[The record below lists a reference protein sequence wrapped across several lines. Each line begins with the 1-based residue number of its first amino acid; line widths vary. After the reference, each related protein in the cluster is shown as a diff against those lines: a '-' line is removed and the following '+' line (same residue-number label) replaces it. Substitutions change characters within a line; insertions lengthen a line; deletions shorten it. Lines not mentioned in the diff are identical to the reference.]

1 LGGVFALAPPTGS
14 GGPWTESVLHSFAG
28 GPDGSYALAGV
39 VIGTGGVLYGATAA
53 GGPANA
59 GTVFSLT
66 PPKSAGGAWIESVL
80 YAFTGGSPGVGNL
93 SGLAVGDGGVLYGT
107 TEGGGTGPCPRGC
120 GTVFALTPPAAG
132 LFGTQ
137 TWTAS
142 VLYPFTGGSDG
153 ASPAGVAIGSN
164 GVLYGTAGG
173 GSCTPGAGQ
182 LPGTGCGVV
191 FSLTPPSSPGG
202 AWTETVLHT
211 FSNANGT
218 CNPFIGCFGYTDGF
232 YPSAGVAIGK
242 GGILYGTTQGG
253 GPANGGTLYS
263 VTPPADA
270 SGAWTESVLY
280 NFTGYSA
287 YYYPISAQ
295 PSVLVIGADGTLYGT
310 TAIGGNGT
318 GGPYCPEGC
327 GTVFSLTPPAAG
339 LGGAWTESTI
349 YSFIPGYPDLQAPTS
364 GVAIG
369 SGGVLYGAAQGGS
382 SYQGGLFSL
391 SPPSAPGGDWAEA
404 VLYNLTGNNNW
415 GYPSGVAICGGPG
428 VLYGATPYGGSGQC
442 TAGGFTGCGT
452 VFALIPPPSPDGVW
466 SEATLYNFTG
476 ASDGAFP
483 RTGVVIDKTGVL
495 YGTTQLTSYMGTAF
509 ALSVGNGLAPSV
521 NTGGVVNAASYT
533 APVAP
538 GGIASVFGNFLLSS
552 PLLATQSPLP
562 DEISGL
568 SLQFGGTVPAPL
580 FFASSEQV
588 NFQVPWELSGQSQS
602 ALAAT
607 LDNAAGAAQT
617 VNIAPVAPAIFTT
630 NASGSGQGAIT
641 DTSYRLVDSTNPAAA
656 GSYVS
661 IYCTG
666 LGAVSNQPATGAPA
680 PSDPLAWSAIPTV
693 TIGGVAANVQFSG
706 LAPGY
711 VGLYQVNAQVPAGLA
726 TGSNVPVVISMGGA
740 TSNTV
745 TMAVQ

>member
-1 LGGVFALAPPTGS
+1 MGGVFALAPPTGS

-120 GTVFALTPPAAG
+120 GTVFAFTPPAAG

-483 RTGVVIDKTGVL
+483 HRRGDRQNWRALRHHPAHLIYGDSVRLKRRQRPRAVRQHRRSRQRSQL
-495 YGTTQLTSYMGTAF
+495 YRAGGSRRHRFRIRQLPAF
-509 ALSVGNGLAPSV
+509 VP
-521 NTGGVVNAASYT
+521 T
-533 APVAP
+533 P
-538 GGIASVFGNFLLSS
+538 GHAV
-552 PLLATQSPLP
+552 
-562 DEISGL
+562 
-568 SLQFGGTVPAPL
+568 
-580 FFASSEQV
+580 
-588 NFQVPWELSGQSQS
+588 
-602 ALAAT
+602 
-607 LDNAAGAAQT
+607 
-617 VNIAPVAPAIFTT
+617 
-630 NASGSGQGAIT
+630 
-641 DTSYRLVDSTNPAAA
+641 AAA
-656 GSYVS
+656 RRDLRALLTIRWDGPGSS
-661 IYCTG
+661 LFRFQRAG
-666 LGAVSNQPATGAPA
+666 K
-680 PSDPLAWSAIPTV
+680 
-693 TIGGVAANVQFSG
+693 FSG
-706 LAPGY
+706 AMGIVRPI
-711 VGLYQVNAQVPAGLA
+711 AIRAGRHA
-726 TGSNVPVVISMGGA
+726 G
-740 TSNTV
+740 
-745 TMAVQ
+745 